1 MKNSRDNVEQLVRD
15 FAKEQRLKIETQTDG
30 SCCIR
35 GSRGEIFQ
43 YDESQLAV
51 LVSAETTRAWTAARK
66 KLIAA
71 GFTLYQDGDW
81 EGSALFD
88 PENADQA
95 NLAIELA
102 GVRRKRQQSPGQL
115 ANLRKGPETEGA
127 PDLGGAGGASA

>member
-102 GVRRKRQQSPGQL
+102 
-115 ANLRKGPETEGA
+115 EF
-127 PDLGGAGGASA
+127 DASASNHRASSPTCEKAPRQKGLPI